1 MIRNL
6 KAEISPSP
14 ITSSTPSVKDHL
26 AVRIRENRVKY
37 AALKDELDILVRTC
51 FENQEGFLD
60 LSFNVQ
66 LSLILQVSEQ
76 MLLRL
81 QQPEKWDTLIKTFC
95 EVALSEVK
103 GEK

>member
-1 MIRNL
+1 MANTTINLDENGSTKFQEPLAIRIQKNL
-6 KAEISPSP
+6 ERYGELKSELERQ
-14 ITSSTPSVKDHL
+14 VKKCL
-26 AVRIRENRVKY
+26 EA
-37 AALKDELDILVRTC
+37 
-51 FENQEGFLD
+51 QEGFLD